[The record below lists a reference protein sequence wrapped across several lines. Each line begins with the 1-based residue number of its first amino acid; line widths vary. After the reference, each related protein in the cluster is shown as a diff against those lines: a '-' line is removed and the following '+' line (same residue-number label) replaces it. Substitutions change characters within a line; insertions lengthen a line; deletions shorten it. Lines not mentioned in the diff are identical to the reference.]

1 MGSSGLQEG
10 TGVGWLDTVLSA
22 SSVKGQVALCLAV
35 SRREGRDKVFGGARW
50 TDSQSL
56 QDQTPV
62 GSALP
67 TAQCDPAPSGLAV
80 PRSFPLFTCGV
91 TSVPPQKS
99 CASSLLVLSSLP

>member
-50 TDSQSL
+50 THRAFK
-56 QDQTPV
+56 TR
-62 GSALP
+62 LP
-67 TAQCDPAPSGLAV
+67 
-80 PRSFPLFTCGV
+80 
-91 TSVPPQKS
+91 SVPPCPPPSVTPPLPVSQFRGLFP
-99 CASSLLVLSSLP
+99 SSLAE